1 MTLTMPGYRP
11 RLIDDEIAQVLRI
24 MGAVCIEGPKWCG
37 KTWSAL
43 NHANSSIDLSNPG
56 NDFQNRR
63 LAELDPNLVLT
74 GDVPHLIDEWQEV
87 PRIWD
92 AVRTSVDTQQ
102 TKGRFVL
109 TGSSTPIRKGILHNG
124 TGRIG
129 TVRMHTMSL
138 FESGDS
144 TGAVSLSDL
153 FSNTFENRITG
164 DVDLDRLI
172 YLTVRGG
179 WPASIGSESGDAS
192 KISTLYLRSIRDEDF
207 KKIDGIERNADKV
220 RMLIRS
226 LARNESTL
234 ASNNKLISDISEE
247 YEIEL
252 SAKTVSDYLDV
263 LNRMFLIEDQCA
275 FNPGLRSSYR
285 IGKTAKRHLA
295 DPSLA
300 AAAIGANTENLLK
313 DLNTF
318 GFLFESLCERDLR
331 IYTQSLG
338 GTIGHY
344 RDGRGNEIDTAVQL
358 PDGRWG
364 AFEIKLG
371 TNQVDEAAEKLLTFT
386 EKIRRDGGRVPEFL
400 CVIAGLSSYTY
411 RREDGVYV
419 VPITALR
426 D

>member
-109 TGSSTPIRKGILHNG
+109 TGSSTPIRKGILHSG

-164 DVDLDRLI
+164 DVDLDRRSAHS
-172 YLTVRGG
+172 T
-179 WPASIGSESGDAS
+179 SGPYGTRTS
-192 KISTLYLRSIRDEDF
+192 RRSTE
-207 KKIDGIERNADKV
+207 
-220 RMLIRS
+220 
-226 LARNESTL
+226 
-234 ASNNKLISDISEE
+234 
-247 YEIEL
+247 
-252 SAKTVSDYLDV
+252 
-263 LNRMFLIEDQCA
+263 
-275 FNPGLRSSYR
+275 
-285 IGKTAKRHLA
+285 
-295 DPSLA
+295 
-300 AAAIGANTENLLK
+300 
-313 DLNTF
+313 
-318 GFLFESLCERDLR
+318 
-331 IYTQSLG
+331 
-338 GTIGHY
+338 
-344 RDGRGNEIDTAVQL
+344 
-358 PDGRWG
+358 
-364 AFEIKLG
+364 
-371 TNQVDEAAEKLLTFT
+371 
-386 EKIRRDGGRVPEFL
+386 
-400 CVIAGLSSYTY
+400 
-411 RREDGVYV
+411 
-419 VPITALR
+419 
-426 D
+426 